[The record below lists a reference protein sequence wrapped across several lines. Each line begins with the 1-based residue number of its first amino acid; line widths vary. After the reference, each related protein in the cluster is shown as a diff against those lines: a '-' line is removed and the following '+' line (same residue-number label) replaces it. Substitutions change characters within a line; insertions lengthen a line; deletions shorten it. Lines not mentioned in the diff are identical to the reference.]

1 MSRYFNEVL
10 YFLSLYFQQSGYL
23 KFIIVMFPMVILFEL
38 PLNTIIILG
47 YLRRFWRE
55 VFILKHPNNYF
66 PPVSCIVTCYSEG
79 EAIVAT
85 ISSLVEQIY
94 IGRIEILVMV
104 DGSDKNTATYNA
116 ALLYANEYH
125 AKNKNSLRS
134 IKVIP
139 KKIRGGRVSSNNL
152 GLSLCTGEIILIID
166 GDCSVDN
173 DLVAATMRGFS
184 NPNVIGSSGNIRVRN
199 YRKSFV
205 TRFQAIEYMIGLQ
218 LSKTGLAEFG
228 MLNNISGAHGWF
240 RKSFVKAIG
249 GWKNG
254 TAEDLDMTTRIKSYL
269 HRYPNLKIIHSYDA
283 TMYTDVPETWAIIIK
298 QRMRWDGDLSFLYFR
313 RYRKILRPKNIGWK
327 SLFAIFWY
335 DFFFGLCV
343 PFLSIIYLVWLFVKF
358 SLAFALTMMVLT
370 YLYYLCSTTVL
381 FILYLLFVSD
391 RKQKDSKFMP
401 YIPLMP
407 MYQLVMR
414 VVTAVATVSELVLA
428 THKDTSMAPWWV
440 IRKTEQ

>member
-1 MSRYFNEVL
+1 MTRYLNEIL
-10 YFLSLYFQQSGYL
+10 YFLTLYFNQTGYL
-23 KFIIVMFPMVILFEL
+23 KFFIIMFPMVILFEI
-38 PLNTIIILG
+38 PLNTIIVLG

-55 VFILKHPNNYF
+55 VFVKRYPANYF
-66 PPVSCIVTCYSEG
+66 PKVSCIVTCYSEG
-79 EAIVAT
+79 AAIVAT
-85 ISSLVEQIY
+85 ISSLVEQLY
-94 IGRIEILVMV
+94 PGQIEILVMV
-104 DGSDKNTATYNA
+104 DGSDLNKVTYDA
-116 ALLYANEYH
+116 ALQYANSYQN
-125 AKNKNSLRS
+125 KNKLSNRS
-134 IKVIP
+134 IKVVP

-152 GLSLCTGEIILIID
+152 GMALARGEVLFIID

-173 DLVAATMRGFS
+173 DLVAAAMRGFS

-199 YRKSFV
+199 YRKSLV

-240 RKSFVKAIG
+240 RKSFVQAIG

-269 HRYPNLKIIHSYDA
+269 HRYPALKIIHSYDA
-283 TMYTDVPETWAIIIK
+283 TMYTDVPETWLTIIK

-327 SLFAIFWY
+327 RLFAIFWY
-335 DFFFGLCV
+335 DFFFALCV
-343 PFLSIIYLVWLFVKF
+343 PFLSIIYLVWLFIKF
-358 SLAFALTMMVLT
+358 SPAFAATMMVLT
-370 YLYYLCSTTVL
+370 YLYYLSSTTVL
-381 FILYLLFVSD
+381 FVLYLSFVSD
-391 RKQKDSKFMP
+391 RKQKDSKFML

-407 MYQLVMR
+407 FYQLVMR
-414 VVTAVATVSELVLA
+414 VVTAVATISELVLA

-440 IRKTEQ
+440 IRKTE